1 MCIPPHRK
9 SSRPDLKVLK
19 VLKVPKAL
27 KNPKD
32 LRPKAD
38 LPQKT
43 AIGPHRIAMQPHVV
57 VFKLGRRLHLP
68 QLPYLRIPSSF

>member
-9 SSRPDLKVLK
+9 SSRPDLKDLK
-19 VLKVPKAL
+19 VLKDPKVL
-27 KNPKD
+27 KD
-32 LRPKAD
+32 LIIPF
-38 LPQKT
+38 PVNG
-43 AIGPHRIAMQPHVV
+43 IGPHRIAMQPHVV

>member
-19 VLKVPKAL
+19 DPKGLKGL
-27 KNPKD
+27 KD
-32 LRPKAD
+32 LIIPFPVNGKG
-38 LPQKT
+38 L
-43 AIGPHRIAMQPHVV
+43 HRIAMQPLVV